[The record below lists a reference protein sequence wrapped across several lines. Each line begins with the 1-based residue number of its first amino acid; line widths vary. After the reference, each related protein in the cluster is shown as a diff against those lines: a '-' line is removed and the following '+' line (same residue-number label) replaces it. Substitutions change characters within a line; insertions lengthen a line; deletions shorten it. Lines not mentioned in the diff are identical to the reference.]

1 MDKGKYFSEKE
12 REREVPTREEKN
24 TNTAE
29 REDDA
34 ITARSAR
41 TRTRAQPR
49 DDVNARKKRVR
60 TPFDR
65 YISHFSRAKLTKPP
79 LISAENL
86 TPAVIREEKSSRIRA
101 QRATRRMEIRPRR
114 SIRARCAHRFARI
127 REEIAFIDERE
138 LLEKRRTHCFRVL
151 F

>member
-79 LISAENL
+79 LIFAENFDAAGL
-86 TPAVIREEKSSRIRA
+86 KPSGPYKGRKIV
-101 QRATRRMEIRPRR
+101 
-114 SIRARCAHRFARI
+114 
-127 REEIAFIDERE
+127 
-138 LLEKRRTHCFRVL
+138 
-151 F
+151 

>member
-1 MDKGKYFSEKE
+1 VDKGKYFSERKKE
-12 REREVPTREEKN
+12 RERFPTREEEN
-24 TNTAE
+24 RNTAE

-79 LISAENL
+79 LISAENFDAAGL
-86 TPAVIREEKSSRIRA
+86 KPSGPYKGRKIV
-101 QRATRRMEIRPRR
+101 
-114 SIRARCAHRFARI
+114 
-127 REEIAFIDERE
+127 
-138 LLEKRRTHCFRVL
+138 
-151 F
+151 

>member
-12 REREVPTREEKN
+12 REREVREVPTREEKN

-79 LISAENL
+79 LISAENFDAAGL
-86 TPAVIREEKSSRIRA
+86 KTERAV
-101 QRATRRMEIRPRR
+101 
-114 SIRARCAHRFARI
+114 
-127 REEIAFIDERE
+127 
-138 LLEKRRTHCFRVL
+138 
-151 F
+151 

>member
-1 MDKGKYFSEKE
+1 MDKGKYFSEEE

-79 LISAENL
+79 LISAENFDAAGL
-86 TPAVIREEKSSRIRA
+86 KTERAV
-101 QRATRRMEIRPRR
+101 
-114 SIRARCAHRFARI
+114 
-127 REEIAFIDERE
+127 
-138 LLEKRRTHCFRVL
+138 
-151 F
+151 

>member
-24 TNTAE
+24 INTAE

-49 DDVNARKKRVR
+49 DDVNERKKRVR

-65 YISHFSRAKLTKPP
+65 YISHFSRAKPTKPP
-79 LISAENL
+79 LISAENFDAAGL
-86 TPAVIREEKSSRIRA
+86 KTERAV
-101 QRATRRMEIRPRR
+101 
-114 SIRARCAHRFARI
+114 
-127 REEIAFIDERE
+127 
-138 LLEKRRTHCFRVL
+138 
-151 F
+151 